1 MMDLDGRTRLVGII
15 GWPVEHS
22 LSPRMHN
29 AAFEALGLNYAYV
42 PLPVRPERVE
52 AAVRGLEALGFAGAN
67 VTVPHKGVAMRLADE
82 LSAAARAI
90 GAVNTLIVG
99 ADGKI
104 QGDNTDVYG
113 FTTSLAECGWPPE
126 TPSNCRAV
134 VIGAGGAARAVTY
147 GLLEMGV
154 SVAVANR
161 SFEKAV
167 LLCRSIGL
175 TMAEGESPPADRL
188 SPHRFPDDL
197 ASLASNADLVV
208 NATSLGL
215 HGSDDPLP
223 WDPNVSFRPDQTVY
237 DLVPRPGAAGPTP
250 FLALAAASGAN
261 AVGGLGM
268 LVHQGARSFE
278 LWTGAQAPVQ
288 TMRDALE

>member
-1 MMDLDGRTRLVGII
+1 MMDLDGQTRLVGII

-22 LSPRMHN
+22 LSPRMQN

-42 PLPVRPERVE
+42 PLPVRPEWVE
-52 AAVRGLEALGFAGAN
+52 AAIRGLAALGFAGAN
-67 VTVPHKGVAMRLADE
+67 VTVPHKGVAMRVADE
-82 LSAAARAI
+82 LSPVACAI

-104 QGDNTDVYG
+104 RGENTDAYG
-113 FTTSLAECGWPPE
+113 FTTSLAESGWPPR
-126 TPSNCRAV
+126 TPSDCRAV

-167 LLCRSIGL
+167 ALCRSVGL
-175 TMAEGESPPADRL
+175 AIAGGDSPAPVRL
-188 SPHRFPDDL
+188 SAHRFPDDL
-197 ASLASNADLVV
+197 ASLASKADLVV

-215 HGSDDPLP
+215 HGSDDALP
-223 WDPNVSFRPDQTVY
+223 WDPSVSLRPDQTVY
-237 DLVPRPGAAGPTP
+237 DLVPRPGPAGLTP
-250 FLALAAASGAN
+250 FLALAAASGAIV
-261 AVGGLGM
+261 VGGLGM

-278 LWTGAQAPVQ
+278 LWTGAKAPVQ
-288 TMRDALE
+288 TMRAALE